1 MRVRASRRLS
11 CFNTQPPEGGWC
23 GFSVSETFDTVS
35 THSRPK
41 AAGNPESS
49 VDVLVRMFQH
59 TAARRR
65 LGQLPPRHLPIGG
78 FNTQPPEGGWVR
90 AYYTDKATG
99 QFQHTAARRRLADTS
114 NASAISNKFQHT
126 AARRRLAQPPLGL
139 VSITVVSTHSRPK
152 AAGTASDNI
161 KDLIDVSTHSRPK
174 AAGTARRL
182 SLFVR
187 NRFNTQPPEGGWLP
201 HGRRCGST
209 NCFNTQPPEG
219 GWVALPYYA
228 KREPMFQHTAA
239 RRRLGDISGRPA
251 ARRIVSTHSRPK
263 AAGGN
268 GLPFAQGVVVSTH
281 SRPKAAGAV
290 TGGCRNGSN
299 GFNTQPPEGGWVVF
313 AWLAAQPNAV
323 STHSRP
329 KAAGYG

>member
-126 AARRRLAQPPLGL
+126 AARRRLVTARQTVRQYKLFQHTAARRRLG
-139 VSITVVSTHSRPK
+139 RP
-152 AAGTASDNI
+152 AVLRQTRA
-161 KDLIDVSTHSRPK
+161 DVSTHSRPK
-174 AAGTARRL
+174 AAGRHIRPSGRKADC
-182 SLFVR
+182 
-187 NRFNTQPPEGGWLP
+187 FNTQPPEGGWL
-201 HGRRCGST
+201 C
-209 NCFNTQPPEG
+209 
-219 GWVALPYYA
+219 L
-228 KREPMFQHTAA
+228 
-239 RRRLGDISGRPA
+239 
-251 ARRIVSTHSRPK
+251 
-263 AAGGN
+263 
-268 GLPFAQGVVVSTH
+268 VVD
-281 SRPKAAGAV
+281 G
-290 TGGCRNGSN
+290 
-299 GFNTQPPEGGWVVF
+299 
-313 AWLAAQPNAV
+313 
-323 STHSRP
+323 
-329 KAAGYG
+329 